1 MTTPLPMATPQYT
14 FLVCLLTRY
23 IYWKFYSMFLWMH
36 MFLKKTH
43 MNGLIRR
50 NGSSQLGFFQRRI
63 LPINELMR
71 PVERIRET
79 VSWTSYRD
87 MIVKPR
93 PPSEWKNGECR
104 KGLVKSSGKS
114 KHFGRSITNSS
125 PEKPQNHRSHQSNP
139 LEKKPSAEPGRRKTA
154 TASWKP
160 LAPMTKSW
168 QPKELPGEDEG
179 QVVGC
184 GFSISWGW
192 WLVSGCWFQNTF

>member
-1 MTTPLPMATPQYT
+1 
-14 FLVCLLTRY
+14 
-23 IYWKFYSMFLWMH
+23 MH

-179 QVVGC
+179 AGGGLWLFNFLRMVIG
-184 GFSISWGW
+184 IRL
-192 WLVSGCWFQNTF
+192 LVSKYILGSPLLGGNDPIWGAEFS